1 MYVSGTGKEK
11 EEKLADGHGFKGVK
25 RVSGVVQRVLCVD
38 GKSRP
43 RGGVCIV
50 PDFQSYRS
58 LEALGIVKL

>member
-25 RVSGVVQRVLCVD
+25 RVSGVVQRVRVRCIN

-43 RGGVCIV
+43 RGGVLYLTFKV
-50 PDFQSYRS
+50 PGR
-58 LEALGIVKL
+58 LRLWEL